1 MTVRRP
7 AGSRPCKPAGGRSRI
22 GARRDARQRPHP
34 RMQADLLLLVA
45 VPIVG
50 FAAGFINTLA
60 GSGSLITLPLLIV
73 LGLPANVANGTNR
86 VGILVQSLVSV
97 ATFRNHG
104 AMPRVG
110 VAKVV
115 VPSVLGAAAGAALAV
130 DLDETILERTI
141 GVLMLVML
149 AIVIARPRRWLES
162 HETGHEQSVW
172 VQAPIFFAIGAYGG
186 FIQAGVGIFLLAG
199 LVLAGGFTL
208 VGGNAVKNL
217 IVLIFTV
224 AALAVFVANDQVRW
238 GLGALLA
245 AGSAAGAWAATRMAI
260 ARGAPFVRAFL
271 IAILA
276 LSALAMLFDIRIA
289 GEPA

>member
-1 MTVRRP
+1 
-7 AGSRPCKPAGGRSRI
+7 
-22 GARRDARQRPHP
+22 
-34 RMQADLLLLVA
+34 MQADPLLLVA

-50 FAAGFINTLA
+50 FASGFINTLA

-86 VGILVQSLVSV
+86 VGILVQTIVSV
-97 ATFRNHG
+97 ATFRGRN

-115 VPSVLGAAAGAALAV
+115 VPSVLGAAVGAALAV
-130 DLDETILERTI
+130 DLDEAMLRRTI

-149 AIVIARPRRWLES
+149 VVVIARPRRWLES
-162 HETGHEQSVW
+162 HETGCESSVW
-172 VQAPIFFAIGAYGG
+172 LQAPLFFAIGAYGG

-199 LVLAGGFTL
+199 LVLGGGFTL

-245 AGSAAGAWAATRMAI
+245 AGSAAGAWAAARMAI
-260 ARGAPFVRAFL
+260 SRGAPFVRTVL
-271 IAILA
+271 IVILV
-276 LSALAMLFDIRIA
+276 LSAIAMLGDIRLADGIA
-289 GEPA
+289 PE